1 MVDKHDENGTWRD
14 NLLHVVPYV
23 PGEQTETP
31 GLIKLNTNENP
42 YPPSPAVMAAIRRFD
57 AGVLRRYPDGDAGI
71 LRSAIANYYGVPAG
85 RVFAGNGS
93 DEVLALAFKACF
105 NSQRPVLFPDI
116 TYSFYP
122 VWCQFFGISFEELP
136 LDEAFRVRADDYD
149 RPNGGIVLA
158 NPNAPTGIR
167 EGADFIEYLL
177 KNNRDSVVI
186 IDEAYTDF
194 GGYSALPLVDQYEN
208 LLVVKTFSKSR
219 SLAGMRIGFCVGS
232 ETLIA
237 ALDEAKNAFN
247 SYTVSGFTAEVG
259 KASLEDENYFRE
271 QLEKVLRVRDK
282 SMKTLRDMGFTV
294 LESRAN
300 FIFASHER
308 ISARALYEFLKKNH
322 ILVRHFDKPR
332 IDNFLRVSIGTE
344 DDMNKLTERIL
355 EYMDRK
361 GI

>member
-14 NLLHVVPYV
+14 NLLRVVPYV

-42 YPPSPAVMAAIRRFD
+42 YPPSPDVMRVIRRFD
-57 AGVLRRYPDGDAGI
+57 AGVLRRYPDGDAEI

-122 VWCQFFGISFEELP
+122 VWCRFFGIPFDELP
-136 LDEAFRVRADDYD
+136 LDDSFRVRAYDYD

-158 NPNAPTGIR
+158 NPNAPTGIG

-186 IDEAYTDF
+186 IDEAYADF
-194 GGYSALPLVDQYEN
+194 GGYTALPLVDKYEN
-208 LLVVKTFSKSR
+208 LLVAKTFSKSR
-219 SLAGMRIGFCVGS
+219 SLAGMRIGFCIGS

-237 ALDEAKNAFN
+237 ALNDAKNAFN
-247 SYTVSGFTAEVG
+247 SYTVSGLTAEVG
-259 KASLEDENYFRE
+259 RASLEDESYYRE

-282 SMKTLRDMGFTV
+282 STKTLRDMGFTV
-294 LESRAN
+294 PESRAN

-308 ISARALYEFLKKNH
+308 ISARALYEFLKENH
-322 ILVRHFDKPR
+322 VLVRHFDKPR
-332 IDNFLRVSIGTE
+332 IDHFLRISIGTE
-344 DDMNKLTERIL
+344 DDMNELFEQIF
-355 EYMDRK
+355 EYMEK
-361 GI
+361 MSV